1 MGHARNALIKDKG
14 EHSRMGSVAK
24 TVLYASLVCSLDEP
38 CTLIYRFVL
47 LRQNMNANSINIK
60 I

>member
-1 MGHARNALIKDKG
+1 
-14 EHSRMGSVAK
+14 MGSVAK